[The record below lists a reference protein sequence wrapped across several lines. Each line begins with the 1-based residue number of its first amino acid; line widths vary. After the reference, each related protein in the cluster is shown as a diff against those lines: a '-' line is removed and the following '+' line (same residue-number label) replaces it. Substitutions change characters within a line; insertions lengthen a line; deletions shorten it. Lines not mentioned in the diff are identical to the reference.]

1 MLAAFVVYYCMYA
14 CRKPYAAATW
24 EGSFFGTTIDLKTA
38 LAVSQILGYTLA
50 KLIGTRVCSSL
61 AYNRILFALL
71 GCIVCALVSLLGL
84 PYFGEYKFLAMFLNG
99 LSLGMVWGFVMRPL
113 EGRQLTEMLIAG
125 LCVSFII
132 ASGDVKAMGKWLIG
146 TDFYAVRFG
155 LEFHHFGVGDGLMVD
170 RLTGHSD
177 ESWMPFL
184 VGAMYFPFLVLGSI
198 VLFALPKPDE
208 TDQTLRNERSV
219 MTRAD
224 RFQFLRHHMALLI
237 PLVITYF
244 LLTAYR
250 DFRDTFQPE
259 ILLSFGIDEASVL
272 KTTERYIAF
281 GVVAILSIF
290 VVIKQSRL
298 ALQVCHAV
306 MALGLI
312 FCGVATWLLKID
324 VLDGY
329 WWMVL
334 AGLGAYVCYIA
345 FHCIV
350 FERMLAYTRAPGNA
364 SFPMMIFD
372 FVGYVA
378 PVIFMLGAD
387 FFKKLS
393 HLDVLIALTWVLMI
407 VGAGAMLVSALMI
420 PRLGVFPDTREP
432 QVG

>member
-61 AYNRILFALL
+61 PYNRILAALL
-71 GCIVCALVSLLGL
+71 ACIVCALISLLGL
-84 PYFGEYKFLAMFLNG
+84 PYFGEYQFIAMFLNG

-125 LCVSFII
+125 LCVSFIV

-146 TDFYAVRFG
+146 TEFYSSRFG
-155 LEFHHFGVGDGLMVD
+155 V
-170 RLTGHSD
+170 D
-177 ESWMPFL
+177 ESWMPVL
-184 VGAMYFPFLVLGSI
+184 VGAMYFPFLVLGSV
-198 VLFALPKPDE
+198 VLFSLPKPDE
-208 TDQTLRNERSV
+208 TDQSLRNERKIMS
-219 MTRAD
+219 RAD
-224 RFQFLRHHMALLI
+224 RFRFLRHHLPLLI
-237 PLVITYF
+237 PLAITYF

-250 DFRDTFQPE
+250 DFRDTFQAE
-259 ILLSFGIDEASVL
+259 ILISFGIDDASAF

-281 GVVAILSIF
+281 GVVAILSVF

-298 ALQVCHAV
+298 ALLVCHAV

-312 FCGVATWLLKID
+312 FCGAATWLLKIN

-329 WWMVL
+329 WWLVF

-364 SFPMMIFD
+364 AFAMMLFD

-393 HLDVLIALTWVLMI
+393 HLDVLIALTWVLMV
-407 VGAGAMLVSALMI
+407 VGSGAMLVSALMV
-420 PRLGVFPDTREP
+420 PRLGVFPSQEELA
-432 QVG
+432 G